1 MTEEELLFKYK
12 HGRTID
18 KEDMDKV
25 LQLSYRY
32 QMHTGFYVNKEN
44 EITPTARTTKQGK
57 FFLLINTSFFTRMK
71 WFLKYLMK

>member
-18 KEDMDKV
+18 KEDMDKIF
-25 LQLSYRY
+25 QLSYCY
-32 QMHTGFYVNKEN
+32 KMHSGFYVNKEN
-44 EITPTARTTKQGK
+44 EIIPTAKTTEHGK

-71 WFLKYLMK
+71 WFFKYLIK